1 MAGSLEKTLREALE
15 PFLYRFI
22 LIPQAN
28 RGHKRRIRAIRD
40 RGTARV
46 AFIMSSLPM
55 WRFQGLYDLVKQDS
69 RFQLLRAIY
78 PFPTYTEEQKVSS
91 VKQILD
97 YCEERGM
104 PVINLSSERNP
115 GTTLKEGFNP
125 DIVFYPQ
132 PYNDLFLNDLDNQF
146 FSDRLICYIPY
157 AMLTAKESWAY
168 KNRLN
173 NIAWRV
179 FFQSS
184 IRKEEAVKVL
194 YNAGRNIRVTGEPL
208 ADLFNGAADKDV
220 WKKQDTLKKRVIWA
234 PHFSI
239 TEGGY
244 LHRDSFTW
252 LSETM
257 REIARQYQD
266 RIQFAF
272 KPHPRLKSVL
282 YELPD
287 WGKDRTDAYY
297 ESWANGS
304 NTQLETGNYIDLFKT
319 SDAMV
324 HDCSSFSVEYH
335 FTEKPVLF
343 LSSDLSGVLDK
354 LNDFGREAILVHYQ
368 GQTKEDIV
376 SFLEDIVLSGN
387 DPRVDERRHF
397 KEKYLSKPGSRSVAE
412 NIYYDLL
419 TSLGFEE

>member
-1 MAGSLEKTLREALE
+1 MAGSLEKTLREVLE

-28 RGHKRRIRAIRD
+28 RDHKRRIQAICN
-40 RGTARV
+40 RGTVRV

-55 WRFQGLYDLVKQDS
+55 WRFQGLYDLLKENP
-69 RFQLLRAIY
+69 RFQLLQAIY
-78 PFPTYTEEQKVSS
+78 PFATYTEEQKGFT

-104 PVINLSSERNP
+104 PAVNLSSERYP
-115 GTTLKEGFNP
+115 GTVLKEGFDP
-125 DIVFYPQ
+125 DIIFYPQ
-132 PYNDLFLNDLDNQF
+132 PYNDLFVNDLDNQF

-239 TEGGY
+239 AEGGY

-257 REIARQYQD
+257 CEIARQYQD

-297 ESWANGS
+297 ESWENGS

-343 LSSDLSGVLDK
+343 LSSDLNGVLDK

-368 GQTKEDIV
+368 GQTKEDII
-376 SFLEDIVLSGN
+376 SFLEGNVLAGN
-387 DPRVDERRHF
+387 DPRLDERRHF
-397 KEKYLSKPGSRSVAE
+397 KEKYLSRPGNRSVAE
-412 NIYYDLL
+412 NIYCDLL